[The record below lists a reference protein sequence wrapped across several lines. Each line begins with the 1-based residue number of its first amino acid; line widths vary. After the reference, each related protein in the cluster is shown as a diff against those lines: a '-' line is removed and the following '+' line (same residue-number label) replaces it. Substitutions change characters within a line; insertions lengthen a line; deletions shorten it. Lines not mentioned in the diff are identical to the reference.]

1 MPNYSKELQIA
12 LEAAVKAGENIME
25 VYNSTES
32 INYERK
38 ADDSPLTIADK
49 KSHNTIIDFLKDT
62 DIDIISEESKSIEY
76 QERKNWEEYW
86 LIDPLDGTK
95 EFIKKNG
102 EFTVNIALIKNNKPH
117 LGIVYCPVKKILY
130 WNDND
135 KKVFKREKEETRE
148 IKKRKPINENEEG
161 LRVVVSRSHMSEE
174 TSEYI
179 NKLTRPE
186 LISCGSSLKFLYIA
200 DNKADIYP
208 RFGPTMEWDT
218 AAAHSI
224 LNALEIHVINLD
236 TGRELSYNKE
246 NLLNPYSVSYT
257 HLTLPTKA

>member
-174 TSEYI
+174 TSEYV

-208 RFGPTMEWDT
+208 RYGPTMEWDT

-246 NLLNPYSVSYT
+246 NLLNPYFII
-257 HLTLPTKA
+257 KA

>member
-174 TSEYI
+174 TSEYV
-179 NKLTRPE
+179 NKLTRPK

-246 NLLNPYSVSYT
+246 NLLNPYFII
-257 HLTLPTKA
+257 KA

>member
-117 LGIVYCPVKKILY
+117 LGVVYCPVKKILY

-135 KKVFKREKEETRE
+135 KKVFKRENEETRE

-174 TSEYI
+174 TSEYV

-246 NLLNPYSVSYT
+246 NLLNPYFII
-257 HLTLPTKA
+257 KA

>member
-32 INYERK
+32 INYEKK

-49 KSHNTIIDFLKDT
+49 KSHNTIIDFLKAT

-174 TSEYI
+174 TSEYV

-246 NLLNPYSVSYT
+246 NLLNPYFII
-257 HLTLPTKA
+257 KA

>member
-32 INYERK
+32 INYEKK

-76 QERKNWEEYW
+76 LERKNWEEYW

-174 TSEYI
+174 TSEYV

-246 NLLNPYSVSYT
+246 NLLNPYFII
-257 HLTLPTKA
+257 KA

>member
-1 MPNYSKELQIA
+1 MSNYEKELQIA

-32 INYERK
+32 INYEKK

-117 LGIVYCPVKKILY
+117 LGVVYCPVKKILY

-174 TSEYI
+174 TSEYV

-224 LNALEIHVINLD
+224 LNALEINVINLD

-246 NLLNPYSVSYT
+246 NLLNPYFII
-257 HLTLPTKA
+257 KA

>member
-1 MPNYSKELQIA
+1 MPNYSEELQLA

-32 INYERK
+32 INYEKK

-49 KSHNTIIDFLKDT
+49 KSHNTIMDYLKDT

-135 KKVFKREKEETRE
+135 KKVFKREKKETHA

-161 LRVVVSRSHMSEE
+161 LRIVVSRSHMSEE
-174 TSEYI
+174 TSEYV

-246 NLLNPYSVSYT
+246 NLLNPYFII
-257 HLTLPTKA
+257 KA

>member
-1 MPNYSKELQIA
+1 MSKYSIELELA
-12 LEAAVKAGENIME
+12 LDAAVKAGENIME

-32 INYERK
+32 INYEKK
-38 ADDSPLTIADK
+38 ADDSPLTVADK
-49 KSHNTIIDFLKDT
+49 KSHNTIIDFLKET
-62 DIDIISEESKSIEY
+62 NINIISEESKSIDY
-76 QERKNWEEYW
+76 DERKNWEEYW

-117 LGIVYCPVKKILY
+117 LGVVYCPVKKILY
-130 WNDND
+130 WNDHE
-135 KKVFKREKEETRE
+135 KKVFKREGEDQVELT
-148 IKKRKPINENEEG
+148 KRVSVNENEEG

-174 TSEYI
+174 TSDYV
-179 NKLTRPE
+179 NKLTNPE

-224 LNALEIHVINLD
+224 LNALDINVINLE

-246 NLLNPYSVSYT
+246 NLLNPYFII
-257 HLTLPTKA
+257 KA

>member
-76 QERKNWEEYW
+76 QERKYWEEYW

-174 TSEYI
+174 TSEYV

-246 NLLNPYSVSYT
+246 NLLNPYFII
-257 HLTLPTKA
+257 KA

>member
-148 IKKRKPINENEEG
+148 IKKRKSINENEEG

-246 NLLNPYSVSYT
+246 NLLNPYFII
-257 HLTLPTKA
+257 KA

>member
-117 LGIVYCPVKKILY
+117 LGVVYCPVKKILY

-236 TGRELSYNKE
+236 TGREISYNKE
-246 NLLNPYSVSYT
+246 NLLNPYFII
-257 HLTLPTKA
+257 KA

>member
-148 IKKRKPINENEEG
+148 IKKRKSINENEEG

-174 TSEYI
+174 TSEYV

-236 TGRELSYNKE
+236 TGREISYNKE
-246 NLLNPYSVSYT
+246 NLLNPYFII
-257 HLTLPTKA
+257 KA

>member
-1 MPNYSKELQIA
+1 VPNYSKELQIA

-246 NLLNPYSVSYT
+246 NLLNPYFII
-257 HLTLPTKA
+257 KA